1 MHIKAENF
9 SKINSLLFSVIKKSA
24 NCGLS
29 MLLNGLNALLWTKKW
44 RRWESNPRP
53 KWIKIN
59 LYVCRYLF
67 SRLTQ
72 ENIKT
77 WQANPRFYLRE
88 TLNPWWLSWCVYHQS
103 THCVLHNG
111 PIKPASWVLWVA
123 RISDLCS

>member
-1 MHIKAENF
+1 MTITLLFSQLYF
-9 SKINSLLFSVIKKSA
+9 SKISKSPLFAGIICKICGQTVVLLEKI
-24 NCGLS
+24 
-29 MLLNGLNALLWTKKW
+29 W